1 MPALREKVG
10 APFLAL
16 SSKGWERRSSL
27 QLCYNQ
33 RRLIGRYRLGV
44 RTEDSQSFSGSA
56 TTPTALILLKVSFG
70 SLWVTLREWVK
81 NG

>member
-1 MPALREKVG
+1 VVIATVKELPRHPTLRNAPPGWIAVVG
-10 APFLAL
+10 VTVIKARP
-16 SSKGWERRSSL
+16 
-27 QLCYNQ
+27 
-33 RRLIGRYRLGV
+33 YRLGV